1 MSYFLIFRCLVYSSK
16 NKNKNNL
23 GSIFVNAE
31 AIKNVSITWFD
42 KKKKK
47 SILKKKVQRCFLK
60 PCPSLGWGSL
70 GLEIASV
77 YFFLPYIYTL
87 VSFPPALVDVILSG
101 KWQARI
107 IHSLGPGESRG

>member
-1 MSYFLIFRCLVYSSK
+1 MLKLLKMFQL
-16 NKNKNNL
+16 L
-23 GSIFVNAE
+23 GL
-31 AIKNVSITWFD
+31 T
-42 KKKKK
+42 KKEYTE
-47 SILKKKVQRCFLK
+47 KKKVQRCLLK

-70 GLEIASV
+70 GVEIASV

-87 VSFPPALVDVILSG
+87 VSFPPALVDVILPG